1 MAGERLFGDMVREA
15 RLAHKIRPG
24 RLAKQLGVSA
34 SHLRDIEANRSVP
47 SADVVREIGQVLGLK
62 MDDVLSAAGIL
73 DDPERYLQS
82 NPYMSSLSRLAT
94 EGRVESDDLRRL
106 SDAAERLE
114 HTRKKTDR

>member
-1 MAGERLFGDMVREA
+1 MAGEQLFGDMVREA

-24 RLAKQLGVSA
+24 RLAKQLGISA
-34 SHLRDIEANRSVP
+34 AHLRDIEANRSVP
-47 SADVVREIGQVLGLK
+47 SADVVREIGRVLGLK

-82 NPYMSSLSRLAT
+82 NPYMSTLSRRAT

-114 HTRKKTDR
+114 HARKKKDR